1 MTPSERVT
9 RLKSESRVRAEL
21 PSSALRPPRG
31 RRGRFPRSRRSPA
44 TPPSAPDSAPDAALQ
59 GCSGD
64 LPLTPSCRGGG
75 AGRPVPEQVQGTGTF
90 VTGPR
95 TNTECQSG
103 ERAACHL

>member
-1 MTPSERVT
+1 M
-9 RLKSESRVRAEL
+9 
-21 PSSALRPPRG
+21 RPPR
-31 RRGRFPRSRRSPA
+31 PVSTQPQVSRDAAFCARLFA
-44 TPPSAPDSAPDAALQ
+44 LDAALQ